1 MKLKKVMAAT
11 LATMMCLSSFSM
23 MNVWADKKED
33 SEPLVINYISARGET
48 DAALKTLK
56 KLAEDYKKDH
66 PDFEFNVESIA
77 DRETYLQK
85 IKILASSNELPDWF
99 DADPE
104 AFFEGLCKKDLIYSV
119 DDLYDELVNWVSKTS
134 SLILH

>member
-48 DAALKTLK
+48 DSIFLTINPDQQRWWQLICIKPLLIRLTLAMEVHCPFFWS
-56 KLAEDYKKDH
+56 L
-66 PDFEFNVESIA
+66 NV
-77 DRETYLQK
+77 
-85 IKILASSNELPDWF
+85 W
-99 DADPE
+99 
-104 AFFEGLCKKDLIYSV
+104 
-119 DDLYDELVNWVSKTS
+119 
-134 SLILH
+134 

>member
-56 KLAEDYKKDH
+56 KLAEDYKKKPGLTYFLKGKINGGAVYILEAQESYKMNSFALADCLVELE
-66 PDFEFNVESIA
+66 PEKEFCEKGTPVN
-77 DRETYLQK
+77 
-85 IKILASSNELPDWF
+85 ILM
-99 DADPE
+99 
-104 AFFEGLCKKDLIYSV
+104 
-119 DDLYDELVNWVSKTS
+119 
-134 SLILH
+134 IL

>member
-1 MKLKKVMAAT
+1 
-11 LATMMCLSSFSM
+11 

-66 PDFEFNVESIA
+66 PDFGTFLFIRIEYFVPLSLSM
-77 DRETYLQK
+77 R
-85 IKILASSNELPDWF
+85 P
-99 DADPE
+99 
-104 AFFEGLCKKDLIYSV
+104 
-119 DDLYDELVNWVSKTS
+119 LY
-134 SLILH
+134 

>member
-33 SEPLVINYISARGET
+33 SEPLVINYISARAET

-104 AFFEGLCKKDLIYSV
+104 AFFEGLCKKI
-119 DDLYDELVNWVSKTS
+119 
-134 SLILH
+134 

>member
-48 DAALKTLK
+48 DAAG
-56 KLAEDYKKDH
+56 
-66 PDFEFNVESIA
+66 SG
-77 DRETYLQK
+77 RYLQR
-85 IKILASSNELPDWF
+85 EDH
-99 DADPE
+99 D
-104 AFFEGLCKKDLIYSV
+104 GR
-119 DDLYDELVNWVSKTS
+119 TS
-134 SLILH
+134 S

>member
-56 KLAEDYKKDH
+56 KLADC
-66 PDFEFNVESIA
+66 
-77 DRETYLQK
+77 L
-85 IKILASSNELPDWF
+85 
-99 DADPE
+99 
-104 AFFEGLCKKDLIYSV
+104 
-119 DDLYDELVNWVSKTS
+119 LYTS
-134 SLILH
+134 PSPRD

>member
-77 DRETYLQK
+77 DRETIFRRSRSLHP
-85 IKILASSNELPDWF
+85 AMNCRT
-99 DADPE
+99 
-104 AFFEGLCKKDLIYSV
+104 GLTQIRRHFLKDFAKRI
-119 DDLYDELVNWVSKTS
+119 
-134 SLILH
+134 

>member
-85 IKILASSNELPDWF
+85 IKILASSNELPDWLMQIRRHF
-99 DADPE
+99 LK
-104 AFFEGLCKKDLIYSV
+104 AFAKKI
-119 DDLYDELVNWVSKTS
+119 
-134 SLILH
+134 